1 MQSPPGT
8 IGRYQILAELGQG
21 AMGVVYLAMDPTLK
35 RKVAIKCMKE
45 KGGQKTAMERFRR
58 EAETSSRLNHPNIIT
73 VYDVGEDEQTGPF
86 MAMEFVEGSSL
97 AALIEKGS
105 LNREEGFQI
114 LTQIMYGLMAAAAG
128 DIVHRDVKPENLLVG
143 KDGRVKLMDFGIA
156 RGDGDR
162 LTTTGMV
169 VGTPSYT
176 APELLLGKDAS
187 FATDLYAFV
196 VTAFELITG
205 GALPYSG
212 DSLGVTLYRIV
223 HEAPAMPE
231 DLEPELAAIFNKGLQ
246 KDPSQRYPDLGSF
259 MSQLAGALNLPAPVM
274 PSHGAMPGHGA
285 PSGVSHSRPSQDE
298 MRTSAVPARKTPTS
312 TKGQVAS
319 GEIGR
324 QLTPPPQSLMQHK
337 SSGEQ
342 TPKAHAPSQAL
353 PPSIS
358 ARPAAASKHSDE
370 SEWVDRL
377 KLVGALSVLLVLG
390 ITGWNFYQ
398 NSLEHSITVK
408 TNPPYA
414 HVWVDGKDLGS
425 TPTTVHVKQK
435 AKTMR
440 LEANDHESMEFPLTE
455 ETSTVDKDL
464 QLKPGFFK
472 VITEPKEAK
481 VYLDGVQIDVTPIY
495 SRPFKEHPMDLRIE
509 KVGYETWQRQISADK
524 PPPSK
529 IQLKLKN

>member
-73 VYDVGEDEQTGPF
+73 VYDVGEDEQIGPF

-97 AALIEKGS
+97 AALIEKNTLS
-105 LNREEGFQI
+105 REEGFQI

-246 KDPSQRYPDLGSF
+246 KDPNQRYPDLGSF
-259 MSQLAGALNLPAPVM
+259 MTQLAGALNMPAPVM
-274 PSHGAMPGHGA
+274 PTLGAMPGHGA
-285 PSGVSHSRPSQDE
+285 PSGVSHSRPSQEE

-342 TPKAHAPSQAL
+342 TPRAATPSQAL

-358 ARPAAASKHSDE
+358 ARPAATPKHSTE

-377 KLVGALSVLLVLG
+377 KLVGALSVLLVMG
-390 ITGWNFYQ
+390 VTVWNYYQ

-408 TNPPYA
+408 TNHPYTQI
-414 HVWVDGKDLGS
+414 WVDGKDMG
-425 TPTTVHVKQK
+425 TAKTVHVKLK
-435 AKTMR
+435 AKTMM
-440 LEANDHESMEFPLTE
+440 LTAPDYESVEFPLTPE
-455 ETSTVDKDL
+455 MGEVNKE
-464 QLKPGFFK
+464 LKLKQGFFK
-472 VITEPKEAK
+472 VFTEPKEAK
-481 VYLDGVQIDVTPIY
+481 VYLNDKFIDTSPIY
-495 SRPFKEHPMDLRIE
+495 SREFYGKSMDLRVE
-509 KVGYETWQRQISADK
+509 KVGYEPWVGQISPEK
-524 PPPSK
+524 PPPAK
-529 IQLKLKN
+529 ITLKYKN